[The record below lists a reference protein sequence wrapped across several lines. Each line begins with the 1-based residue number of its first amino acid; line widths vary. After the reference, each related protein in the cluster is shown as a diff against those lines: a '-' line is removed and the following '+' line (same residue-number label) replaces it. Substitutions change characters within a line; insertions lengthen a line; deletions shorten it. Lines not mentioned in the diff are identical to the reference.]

1 MVGLVDS
8 SEELECECLHATFSS
23 SKIFE
28 FRRLSG
34 STYHLSTSPC
44 SVCGALSTTVNVL
57 PRWRY
62 HTRQKI
68 GMDLFVVVF
77 LLLGVHL
84 ATSLQLPRRSLLHRG
99 LGLTAKPVTYTAI
112 EVPVCDNQRLLIK
125 DTEPGI
131 LDAARTWTGSGAEL
145 KDQVD
150 GWAKRGL
157 AFWDSTQGL
166 SQLCE
171 AEGASRQRE
180 RDHLKLA
187 EAQMDGL
194 ESYVNCATDRY
205 RLSAHPTF
213 PFL

>member
-1 MVGLVDS
+1 MSSRHIFKQQNIRIPTSVREHLPFEHFAVLGLWSTFNDS
-8 SEELECECLHATFSS
+8 E
-23 SKIFE
+23 
-28 FRRLSG
+28 
-34 STYHLSTSPC
+34 HLA
-44 SVCGALSTTVNVL
+44 ALM
-57 PRWRY
+57 RH

-68 GMDLFVVVF
+68 GMDLYVVVF

-84 ATSLQLPRRSLLHRG
+84 AASLQLPRRSLLHKG

-125 DTEPGI
+125 ATEPGI

-180 RDHLKLA
+180 RGHLKLA
-187 EAQMDGL
+187 EAQIDGL

-205 RLSAHPTF
+205 RLSAQPTC